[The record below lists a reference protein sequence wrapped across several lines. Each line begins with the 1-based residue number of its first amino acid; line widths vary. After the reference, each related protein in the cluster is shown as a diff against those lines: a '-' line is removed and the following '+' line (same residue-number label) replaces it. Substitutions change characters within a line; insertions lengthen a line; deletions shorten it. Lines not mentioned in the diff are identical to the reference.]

1 MRPYD
6 SLGAQHGRHRYRAV
20 SEARKE
26 PGVAIL
32 RGRQGSLD
40 TGMHRVKGTLGRL
53 QRQRRWGLESHCHPK
68 EECGAIS
75 GKSQGR
81 RLLYVCHREH
91 GPLDIF
97 ALNF

>member
-1 MRPYD
+1 MIVLGHNTGDLSTELSVRPGR
-6 SLGAQHGRHRYRAV
+6 SLV
-20 SEARKE
+20 SQSYEGDR
-26 PGVAIL
+26 GVCTQECIEK
-32 RGRQGSLD
+32 
-40 TGMHRVKGTLGRL
+40 VTLGRL
-53 QRQRRWGLESHCHPK
+53 QRQGRWGLESHCHPK

-97 ALNF
+97 ALDF